1 MEKEALIQKY
11 KDKPGASMADNNPV
25 IGAMLETLDKSVGT
39 LIKKLEELNLTDDTI
54 VIFYGDNGGLEK
66 RADQTPLRSGKAS
79 LYEGGIRVPMIARWP
94 GVIEPGTVCDD
105 PTTTAD
111 LLPTFCQ
118 ATGAKLPDQPIDGM
132 SMVPLFADSDADLDR
147 DAIYFHYPHYHHS
160 RPAGAIR
167 AGDWKLI
174 EFFDNAPL
182 ELYNLKDDISETTNL
197 AEKMPDKSKQL
208 RQMLAKWRESVG
220 ARMPTS
226 NPKYDPDQ
234 AHQWWN
240 RRTNEPIDI
249 EAMARRY
256 QSRTGKKP
264 LPKKK

>member
-1 MEKEALIQKY
+1 M
-11 KDKPGASMADNNPV
+11 
-25 IGAMLETLDKSVGT
+25 
-39 LIKKLEELNLTDDTI
+39 I
-54 VIFYGDNGGLEK
+54 V
-66 RADQTPLRSGKAS
+66 
-79 LYEGGIRVPMIARWP
+79 RWP
-94 GVIEPGTVCDD
+94 GVVEPSTVCGD

-118 ATGAKLPDQPIDGM
+118 AAGADLPNQPIDGM
-132 SMVPLFADSDADLDR
+132 SMIPLLADSDAPLDR
-147 DAIYFHYPHYHHS
+147 GAIYFHYPHYHHS

-174 EFFDNAPL
+174 EFFDDAPL

-197 AEKMPDKSKQL
+197 AEKMPDKAKHLQ
-208 RQMLAKWRESVG
+208 QTLAEWRESVG

-240 RRTNEPIDI
+240 RRTNKPIDV
-249 EAMARRY
+249 EAMAQRY
-256 QSRTGKKP
+256 RSRTDEKP
-264 LPKKK
+264 LPRKKSKSE